1 MSKLYNEY
9 LKRKSIDN
17 DMLLLAKNKEE
28 CQILKENISVFLM
41 DKLYL
46 ELNNKSRYYKNNMGI
61 NFCGYKIFETH
72 ILIRNRSKS
81 KIKKNIKEWNK
92 QYKLNNL
99 DILKL
104 ILSFNSWKGH
114 IKHANTYNLLNKYTN
129 KLLFCQ
135 LQK

>member
-1 MSKLYNEY
+1 
-9 LKRKSIDN
+9 
-17 DMLLLAKNKEE
+17 
-28 CQILKENISVFLM
+28 M
-41 DKLYL
+41 DKLHL
-46 ELNNKSRYYKNNMGI
+46 ELNSKSRYYPHKMGI

-72 ILIRNRSKS
+72 LLIRSDSKS
-81 KIKKNIKEWNK
+81 KIKKKIKLWNK
-92 QYKLNNL
+92 QYKENNL